1 MQPTPLTA
9 IQSRLDLPDPGRC
22 TECKMPKEQQA
33 QPRRSRIRK
42 KLRRR

>member
-22 TECKMPKEQQA
+22 TECKMPTQQA
-33 QPRRSRIRK
+33 QPRRSRVTK